1 MNKRK
6 ALMPVIA
13 TILLFA
19 ITFTIALGETLIQ
32 PRNKGELLPMAN
44 AMEDNLVKEVG
55 DLVSF
60 RVKIKNTGNQETG
73 YIINVLWRE
82 HGSGEWETACIEDI
96 WLEPEQ
102 YEHIE
107 VGSIECVEWMSGKYF
122 DVQFMLYEHETEL
135 LLDSA
140 ILESAWY
147 VKEPIV
153 AGAIIDSWVY

>member
-1 MNKRK
+1 M
-6 ALMPVIA
+6 A

-19 ITFTIALGETLIQ
+19 ITFTVALGETLIL
-32 PRNKGELLPMAN
+32 PRNKGELLPMAS
-44 AMEDNLVKEVG
+44 AMEEDLVKQVG
-55 DLVSF
+55 QLVSF

-73 YIINVLWRE
+73 YIVNVLWRE
-82 HGSGEWETACIEDI
+82 HGTGEWETACIEDI

-107 VGSIECVEWMSGKYF
+107 VGSIECAEWMSGKYF
-122 DVQFMLYEHETEL
+122 DVQFMLYDHETEL

-140 ILESAWY
+140 MLESAWY
-147 VKEPIV
+147 VKEPII

>member
-6 ALMPVIA
+6 ALIPVMA

-19 ITFTIALGETLIQ
+19 ITFTVALGETLIQ
-32 PRNKGELLPMAN
+32 PKNKGELLPMAN

-60 RVKIKNTGNQETG
+60 RVKIKNTGNQGTG
-73 YIINVLWRE
+73 YIVNVLWRE
-82 HGSGEWETACIEDI
+82 HGTGEWKTACIEDI

-107 VGSIECVEWMSGKYF
+107 VGSIECAEWMAGKYF

-135 LLDSA
+135 LLDT
-140 ILESAWY
+140 LTMESAWY
-147 VKEPIV
+147 VKEPII

>member
-1 MNKRK
+1 
-6 ALMPVIA
+6 MPVIA

-19 ITFTIALGETLIQ
+19 ITFTVALGENLII
-32 PRNKGELLPMAN
+32 PKNKGELLPMAN

-60 RVKIKNTGNQETG
+60 RVKIKNTGNQGTG
-73 YIINVLWRE
+73 YIISVLWRE
-82 HGSGEWETACIEDI
+82 HGTGEWETACIEDI

-107 VGSIECVEWMSGKYF
+107 VGSIECVEWMAGKYF
-122 DVQFMLYEHETEL
+122 DVQFMLYDHETEL

-140 ILESAWY
+140 MLESAWY

>member
-1 MNKRK
+1 
-6 ALMPVIA
+6 MPVIA

-19 ITFTIALGETLIQ
+19 ITFTVALGETLLQ
-32 PRNKGELLPMAN
+32 PKNKGELLPMAN

-60 RVKIKNTGNQETG
+60 RVKIKNTGNQGTG
-73 YIINVLWRE
+73 YIITVLWRE
-82 HGSGEWETACIEDI
+82 HGTGEWETACIEDI

-107 VGSIECVEWMSGKYF
+107 VGSIECAEWMSGKYF

-135 LLDSA
+135 LLDTLT
-140 ILESAWY
+140 LESAWY